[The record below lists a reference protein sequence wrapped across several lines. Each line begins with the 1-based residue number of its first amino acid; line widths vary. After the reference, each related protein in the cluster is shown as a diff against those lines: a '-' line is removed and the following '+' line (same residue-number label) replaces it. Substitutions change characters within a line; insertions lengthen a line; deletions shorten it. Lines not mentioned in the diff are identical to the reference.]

1 MLCRITQV
9 LLIGL
14 GRSHQRRNLLL
25 SRHVGVIVLDL
36 ILVVL
41 ILLQHLVAMISC
53 VLVLLLLLLAVGVHE
68 HLRRRRISAVQGVTV
83 ASVRIRGVIVPGHG

>member
-14 GRSHQRRNLLL
+14 SRSHQRRNLLL

-36 ILVVL
+36 IFVVL
-41 ILLQHLVAMISC
+41 VLLQHLVAMISC
-53 VLVLLLLLLAVGVHE
+53 VLLFFVFLAVGVHE
-68 HLRRRRISAVQGVTV
+68 HLRRRRFSAVQGVTV
-83 ASVRIRGVIVPGHG
+83 ASVRIRGVIFPGHG